1 MKKNII
7 NKTSQIRFIEAFQIR
22 FIEANINTILNDS
35 FQLKQLIMSVKNKH
49 VLSNSI
55 FDDVV
60 QFL

>member
-7 NKTSQIRFIEAFQIR
+7 NKTFQIRFIEAFQIR